1 MLISKRRGLDSD
13 ILEKDQD
20 TKNSQFIKTL
30 MSDELK
36 MFRDEKKED
45 AEVDFFFKEV
55 YNLQIAFFRQTKH
68 RIKFPKLIHLCLHY

>member
-45 AEVDFFFKEV
+45 AEVDFF
-55 YNLQIAFFRQTKH
+55 
-68 RIKFPKLIHLCLHY
+68 